1 MKISKIILPLIFL
14 SVLLYGCKA
23 PALAPIEKITLP
35 ESYAEVYTDTSNVG
49 KLSWKYF
56 FPDTIL
62 QEYIEIAL
70 KNNYSFRQTLE
81 RITMT
86 RTQLKLKK
94 GALLPNMSLGIQ
106 GSVEK
111 FGEYTMDGVGN
122 STTNTPDLSKDKHIP
137 GPYRDFSLGISFQWE
152 ADIWGK
158 LSQKKQA
165 AVARWMSSVE
175 AARLAQTMLISEIA
189 TQYFELIGLDKQSE
203 ILKEAIV
210 KTKASYELT
219 YELKQEGEVSQ
230 LAVDQ
235 FQSYLLKLEGFLL
248 ENEQLIG
255 EKERALA
262 TLMGNFPFK
271 IDRIDFHEMEKVE
284 FPIHVGVPSQLLQF
298 RPDVRAAEMEL
309 LAAKAD
315 VSAARKAFFPSLVI
329 GGNGGFNA
337 FDISQW
343 FTSPASLVYSLGAG
357 KSAPIFK
364 QYEIRSLF
372 QDARSNQ
379 KSALNHYHETVL
391 KAYEE
396 VANLIVADE
405 QLEKRKE
412 LKRKE
417 SLIHHRSIS
426 NANDMFRLNFVG
438 YLEVLSADER
448 YLDCELEYASLSVL
462 NCVTKVMLYRALGGG
477 SY

>member
-1 MKISKIILPLIFL
+1 MFLVILLC
-14 SVLLYGCKA
+14 GCKA
-23 PALAPIEKITLP
+23 PMLAPIEKITLP
-35 ESYAEVYTDTSNVG
+35 ESYAEVYSDTLNVD
-49 KLSWKYF
+49 KLSWKCF

-62 QEYIEIAL
+62 QGYIETAL
-70 KNNYSFRQTLE
+70 KNNYSFKQTLE
-81 RITMT
+81 RITMAQ
-86 RTQLKLKK
+86 TQLKLRK

-106 GSVEK
+106 GNVVK

-137 GPYRDFSLGISFQWE
+137 EPYRDFNIGINFQWE

-165 AVARWMSSVE
+165 AAARWMSSIE

-189 TQYFELIGLDKQSE
+189 IQYLELIGLDKQSD
-203 ILKEAIV
+203 ILKEAIA

-230 LAVDQ
+230 LAVEQ
-235 FQSYLLKLEGFLL
+235 FHSYLLKLEGFLL
-248 ENEQLIG
+248 DNEQLIS
-255 EKERALA
+255 EKERTLS
-262 TLMGNFPFK
+262 TLMGSFPFK
-271 IDRIDFHEMEKVE
+271 IKRMSFNEMEKVE

-337 FDISQW
+337 FDISRW
-343 FTSPASLVYSLGAG
+343 FTSPGSLIYSLGAG
-357 KSAPIFK
+357 ITAPIFK

-372 QDARSNQ
+372 QNARSNQ
-379 KSALNHYHETVL
+379 RTALYHYHETAL

-396 VANLIVADE
+396 VANLVVANE
-405 QLEKRKE
+405 QLEKRKK
-412 LKRKE
+412 LKKKE
-417 SLIHHRSIS
+417 SMIHHRSIS
-426 NANDMFRLNFVG
+426 NANDMFKLNFIG

-448 YLDCELEYASLSVL
+448 YLDCELEYASLSTL

>member
-1 MKISKIILPLIFL
+1 MSILL
-14 SVLLYGCKA
+14 SGCKA
-23 PALAPIEKITLP
+23 PALAPIEKISLP
-35 ESYAEVYTDTSNVG
+35 EAYTEVYTDTSNVS
-49 KLSWKYF
+49 KLSWKCF

-62 QEYIEIAL
+62 QRYIETAL
-70 KNNYSFRQTLE
+70 KNNFSFKQTLE
-81 RITMT
+81 RITMAQ
-86 RTQLKLKK
+86 TQLKLRK
-94 GALLPNMSLGIQ
+94 GALLPNVSLGIQ
-106 GSVEK
+106 GGLEK

-122 STTNTPDLSKDKHIP
+122 STTNTPDLLKDKHIP
-137 GPYRDFSLGISFQWE
+137 EPYRDFNMGISFQWE

-165 AVARWMSSVE
+165 AAARWMSSVE

-189 TQYFELIGLDKQSE
+189 TQYFELIGLDKQNE
-203 ILKEAIV
+203 ILKEAIA
-210 KTKASYELT
+210 KTKDSYELT

-235 FQSYLLKLEGFLL
+235 FQSYLLELEGFLI

-271 IDRIDFHEMEKVE
+271 IDRIGFKEMEKVE
-284 FPIHVGVPSQLLQF
+284 FPIHVGVPSQLLQL
-298 RPDVRAAEMEL
+298 RPDVRAVEMEL

-337 FDISQW
+337 FDISRW
-343 FTSPASLVYSLGAG
+343 FTSPGSLIYSLGAG
-357 KSAPIFK
+357 ITAPIFK

-372 QDARSNQ
+372 KNARSNQ
-379 KSALNHYHETVL
+379 KTALYHYHETVL

-396 VANLIVADE
+396 VANLIVANE
-405 QLEKRKE
+405 NLEKRKE
-412 LKRKE
+412 LKKKE
-417 SLIHHRSIS
+417 SLIHHRSIR
-426 NANDMFRLNFVG
+426 NANDMFKLNFVG

-462 NCVTKVMLYRALGGG
+462 NCITKIMLYRALGGG